1 MHTPL
6 RTRQLYLYGTSVAL
20 GLLYG
25 LIVYSGFASISLLMG
40 VSFVF
45 VVPFGIG
52 VMALWLFPTPNDISY
67 GRAFLL
73 PILPLLLFLGITL
86 LLNLEGIICIVLLLP
101 AGIVTSGI
109 GGVITLAVRQNKQNS
124 QHYVLA
130 SLAVLPLLSGAIEYV
145 SGSAPRSIRTVPSS
159 IIIHAPVETVWQN
172 IIRVPLIRPEEQ
184 QTSFFHAIGFPRP
197 LEATLSH
204 EGVGGVRHATFEGHV
219 LFLETITAWQPQR
232 HIAFTIAAQT
242 DSIPATTFDQHVTVG
257 GPYFDVL
264 TGEYTIEQRND
275 STIVLHLSS
284 DHRLST
290 TMNLYAGWW
299 TEAIMQDIQ
308 STILAVIKKRCE
320 ATSHRVELQ

>member
-1 MHTPL
+1 MDTASL
-6 RTRQLYLYGTSVAL
+6 TRNFYLYCTAAAL

-25 LIVYSGFASISLLMG
+25 LLFYTGFESAKLLLSI
-40 VSFVF
+40 SFVF

-52 VMALWLFPTPNDISY
+52 VLTLWLPPNPNEISY
-67 GRAFLL
+67 LRAFFL
-73 PILPLLLFLGITL
+73 PTHPLVLFLGGTFIL
-86 LLNLEGIICIVLLLP
+86 HLEGLICIVLLLP
-101 AGIVTSGI
+101 AGIVTSGL

-130 SLAVLPLLSGAIEYV
+130 SLAVLPLLSGAIEYA
-145 SGSAPRSIRTVPSS
+145 SGSAPRSTRTVPSS

-219 LFLETITAWQPQR
+219 LFVETITAWQPQR

-242 DSIPATTFDQHVTVG
+242 DSIPATTLDRHVTVG

-284 DHRLST
+284 EHRLST
-290 TMNLYAGWW
+290 TLNLYAGWW

-320 ATSHRVELQ
+320 TTHRANIQ